1 MIVDAHTHLFPQE
14 YLKELE
20 GLGDDSPRDRAWRKI
35 MSDKVAVT
43 PSMWSVEERLADMD
57 EAGIDMQV
65 LGLSIPNV
73 YFDDAGKSLHLAQMA
88 NDIYADVCRK
98 HPDRFIAL
106 ASVPMNDSTVAID
119 ELRRAVDR
127 LGMRGLVLGANVR
140 GKPLCSE
147 EFLPLFEEINRLN
160 LTLFIHPMIP
170 VGIEALEQ
178 YDMAASIGYLFD
190 TTTAVAG
197 MVFRG
202 IFEMNKN
209 IKMVLPHLG
218 AVIPYIVGRID
229 ASFRTRPECRQYI
242 SSPPSEYFKR
252 FYYDTVNYHIPAL
265 RCAIDTVGAGNLVM
279 GSDYP
284 FALGSMSKS
293 VSIVRSLG
301 LTEEEEENVFGGTIL
316 SLLAPGGR
324 ATGRTQ

>member
-1 MIVDAHTHLFPQE
+1 MKVDAHTHLFPQD

-20 GLGDDSPRDRAWRKI
+20 KLDTDSRHDRAWRKI
-35 MSDKVAVT
+35 MTDKVAST

-57 EAGIDMQV
+57 GAGIDVQV
-65 LGLSIPNV
+65 LSLSIPNV
-73 YFDDAGKSLHLAQMA
+73 YFKDTARSVYIAQMI
-88 NDIYADVCRK
+88 NDIYADVCRR
-98 HPDRFIAL
+98 HPERFIAV
-106 ASVPMNDSTVAID
+106 ASVPMNDSIVAIE
-119 ELRRAVDR
+119 ELRRAVGR

-140 GKPLCSE
+140 GRPLHSE
-147 EFLPLFEEINRLN
+147 EFLPLYEEINRLK
-160 LTLFIHPMIP
+160 LTLFLHPMIP
-170 VGIEALEQ
+170 VGIEALEE

-190 TTTAVAG
+190 TTAAITG

-202 IFEMNKN
+202 IFEVNQN
-209 IKMVLPHLG
+209 IKVVLPHLG
-218 AVIPYIVGRID
+218 AVIPFIVGRID

-284 FALGSMSKS
+284 FALGNMARS
-293 VSIVRSLG
+293 VSTVRSLG
-301 LTEEEEENVFGGTIL
+301 LTEEEEENICGRRIL
-316 SLLAPGGR
+316 GLLSPGGL
-324 ATGRTQ
+324 ATADAQ